1 MPSPYCVD
9 DFKDKFDS
17 LYRLV
22 IVASARAIHL
32 AKNEPRSF
40 GSSLR
45 SQKPT
50 IKSLEEV
57 LDGKLSYIP
66 SGEEEETFMGYE
78 E

>member
-1 MPSPYCVD
+1 
-9 DFKDKFDS
+9 
-17 LYRLV
+17 V

-50 IKSLEEV
+50 IKALEEV
-57 LDGKLSYIP
+57 LAGKLSYVT
-66 SGEEEETFMGYE
+66 SGEEETLETE